1 MPSLAQ
7 ALDFG
12 LSHLDYWP
20 LAVIVV
26 ALLWAHLR
34 YRSITASRR
43 SAWRPITRTSLD
55 RNYPTLD

>member
-1 MPSLAQ
+1 MNQ

-26 ALLWAHLR
+26 ALLWAHARARQIRTRRNGALR
-34 YRSITASRR
+34 QTTRSM
-43 SAWRPITRTSLD
+43 LK